1 MSAVIEKAVGDL
13 SHPTSLV
20 IHRFYFL
27 QSTKAFS
34 PANASFA
41 EGENE

>member
-34 PANASFA
+34 LANASFA